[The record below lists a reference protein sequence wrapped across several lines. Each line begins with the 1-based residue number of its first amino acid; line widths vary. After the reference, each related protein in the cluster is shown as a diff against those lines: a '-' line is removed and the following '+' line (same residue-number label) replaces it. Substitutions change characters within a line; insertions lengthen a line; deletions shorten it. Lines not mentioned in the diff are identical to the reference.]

1 MTTRSPAAAALR
13 NLRRFALAFTLLAAS
28 LAALFAVAP
37 GAATDA
43 EPPPG
48 PASTA
53 LPGPAATAP
62 PSPAAN
68 ARYAWPLAHPPC
80 LSATFGEY
88 RPGHFH
94 AGIDLSTSGQE
105 GIPVVAVDDGMVV
118 RVRASGAG
126 YGRAIYVQLRDGR
139 LAVYAHLSA
148 FMEPLAGYVE
158 AVQDSLGRYRVDLN
172 PPPGR
177 FPVRRGQTIGKS
189 GSSGQGPAHFHFELR
204 TGDVALNPLTHG
216 LATADARRPVLT
228 ALHFVPLGADGAV
241 NGAARRVRV
250 PLRRAE
256 TGGPLA
262 APGEIRVRGRVA
274 VAVQGHDQDGDT
286 GNHLGIY
293 RTELLVNGERGSVT
307 AFDRFDYLRNHEV
320 EAEYDFEEAR
330 AGRRTVQNL
339 FVPPGV
345 TGDFHEGLPPWSG
358 VLVGGGLDRGTVSG
372 APPATPAEGATV
384 LAPGVHRLRVVATDA
399 FGNATAAEA
408 TVRVDAR
415 DAADATAGGRA
426 SAEPTLA
433 GAPLPLGDA
442 APPRPRWT
450 LEPATRVATL
460 TLDFD
465 SAPARAPWLVLPG
478 SDAPVP
484 MAASSPRAAAGSG
497 AARGARYVVRCDAR
511 GQSPLLVRVPSAA
524 GGFTEESLAP
534 PWCPAPRAA
543 GGRLSALDGRVLV
556 EFGPAAFFEDAYVW
570 AGVDPRPSGLPEG
583 LEAVSAVFRVEPVG
597 LPLDEGVWVGAEPA
611 PGANGVSGVALFEID
626 GDEVSYVGAERRGRH
641 FGAEV
646 HRLARFVLARDTRP
660 PVVTILS
667 PADSVVAAAG
677 RLLLRARVRDVE
689 SGFREDD
696 LTFTID
702 GRRVPSEWN
711 PDAGDL
717 RHRVRA
723 PLARGRHVI
732 TAEAV
737 DRAGNA
743 TRRTITVRVR

>member
-1 MTTRSPAAAALR
+1 MTTRSQAAAASH
-13 NLRRFALAFTLLAAS
+13 NLSRFALASMLLVAP
-28 LAALFAVAP
+28 LAALLAVAP
-37 GAATDA
+37 GAAPDA
-43 EPPPG
+43 APPPATASPIAPGTASPIAPG

-53 LPGPAATAP
+53 T
-62 PSPAAN
+62 PSPATTT
-68 ARYAWPLAHPPC
+68 RYAWPLAHPPR

-94 AGIDLSTSGQE
+94 AGIDLSTSGRE
-105 GIPVVAVDDGMVV
+105 GIPVLAVDDGTVV

-148 FMEPLAGYVE
+148 FMEPLASYVE

-204 TGDVALNPLTHG
+204 SGDIALNPLTHG
-216 LATADARRPVLT
+216 LATADARGPVLT
-228 ALHFVPLGADGAV
+228 ALHLVPLGAGAEV
-241 NGAARRVRV
+241 NGAARRLRA

-256 TGGPLA
+256 TGATLRT
-262 APGEIRVRGRVA
+262 PGEIRVRGRVA
-274 VAVQGHDQDGDT
+274 VAVQGYDQNGDP
-286 GNHLGIY
+286 GNYLGIY
-293 RTELLVNGERGSVT
+293 RTELLVNGERRAVT

-345 TGDFHEGLPPWSG
+345 TGDFHDGLPPWSG
-358 VLVGGGLDRGTVSG
+358 VLVGAGTDSG
-372 APPATPAEGATV
+372 APADAAAV
-384 LAPGVHRLRVVATDA
+384 LAPGAYRLRVVATDA

-408 TVRVDAR
+408 TVRVEP
-415 DAADATAGGRA
+415 DAATAHGRA
-426 SAEPTLA
+426 GVEPTLA
-433 GAPLPLGDA
+433 GSV
-442 APPRPRWT
+442 PPVSGPALARPTWT
-450 LEPATRVATL
+450 LEPATRVAVL

-465 SAPARAPWLVLPG
+465 AAPPRSPWLVLPG
-478 SDAPVP
+478 ARAPIPATATRPAAESD
-484 MAASSPRAAAGSG
+484 
-497 AARGARYVVRCDAR
+497 AARGARYVVRFDAR
-511 GQSPLLVRVPSAA
+511 GQSPLLLRAPAAA
-524 GGFTEESLAP
+524 GGFTEESFAP
-534 PWCPAPRAA
+534 PWCPAPRAT
-543 GGRLSALDGRVLV
+543 GGRLLALDGRVLV
-556 EFGPAAFFEDAYVW
+556 ECGPEAFFEDAYLW
-570 AGVDPRPSGLPEG
+570 AGVDPRPSALSAG
-583 LEAVSAVFRVEPVG
+583 LEALSAVFRVEPVG
-597 LPLDEGVWVGAEPA
+597 LPLDQGVWVGAEPT
-611 PGANGVSGVALFEID
+611 PGAAGAGVALYRID
-626 GDEVSYVGAERRGRH
+626 GEATNYVGAERRGRH
-641 FGAEV
+641 IGAEV
-646 HRLARFVLARDTRP
+646 KRLARFVLARDTRP
-660 PVVTILS
+660 PVVNILS
-667 PADSVVAAAG
+667 PADSIVAAGG
-677 RLLLRARVRDVE
+677 RPLLRARVRDLE

-711 PDAGDL
+711 PDASDL
-717 RHRVRA
+717 RYRLRA

-743 TRRTITVRVR
+743 TRRTLTLRVR